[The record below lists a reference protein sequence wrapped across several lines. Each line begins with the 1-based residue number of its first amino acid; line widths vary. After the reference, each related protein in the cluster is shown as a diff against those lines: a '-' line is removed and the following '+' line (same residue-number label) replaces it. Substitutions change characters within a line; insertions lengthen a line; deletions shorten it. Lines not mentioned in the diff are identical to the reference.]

1 MAIPL
6 HPEYQQNCIIYATI
20 LPEHN
25 ESFSTHSELF
35 FQEMQMII
43 NKKSFPSILT
53 VCAMTCALM
62 VGVWFLLSNTVD
74 KVVEKEARTTAIH
87 WADYFVSHLDDI
99 ETLITKGIPD
109 PKQSATIDKAVEFGE
124 VFRFKIFRPDGTN
137 SFISD
142 EYKLKSDEYI
152 KIENEKARAVFN
164 TGNSN
169 IAIKDGRQKANRP
182 DVYVEAYVPIEDK
195 SGTRIGVAEVY
206 IDQTEMVAS
215 LKDGFNWIALFL
227 PIISALFFLIPA
239 LALLKESASAKE
251 AKAEAEQL
259 ANFDSLTGLNNRR
272 SFNDSAES
280 YFKDYSSI
288 GTLFIDV
295 DNFKKIN
302 DENGHDG
309 GDAFLRSVG
318 HTIKSKLGENAIFAR
333 FGGDEFVACIGD
345 VTPEELKIIAQDILA
360 SIAKGMIHRGQE
372 IKGHVSIGLNISKS
386 NKPLTD
392 MLHAADTALYKS
404 KSEGKNTI
412 TIFSDALSNEFKRQQ
427 KIEKL
432 LNKAVDGTGL
442 EIYYQPI
449 NQPETKKILGFE
461 ALLRLRDKQGEMI
474 SPEEFIPVAERLGLI
489 NDIGQWVLGEA
500 VKTAKEWS
508 NETFI
513 SVNLSSVQF
522 DQGDLPEFINGLLV
536 KHNFPAERLEVEIT
550 ESLLIRDDGSTQK
563 QLAAIKSMGVSIA
576 MDDFGTGYS
585 SLGYLWKYGFDKL
598 KVDRSF
604 LLGYDQDPKKLEKVI
619 GSIIH
624 LGHCIDMNVTI
635 EGVESDAHISFLKG
649 MNCDQLQG
657 YYFGKPMTQANA
669 EHMMK
674 AA

>member
-1 MAIPL
+1 M
-6 HPEYQQNCIIYATI
+6 
-20 LPEHN
+20 
-25 ESFSTHSELF
+25 
-35 FQEMQMII
+35 
-43 NKKSFPSILT
+43 
-53 VCAMTCALM
+53 
-62 VGVWFLLSNTVD
+62 
-74 KVVEKEARTTAIH
+74 
-87 WADYFVSHLDDI
+87 
-99 ETLITKGIPD
+99 
-109 PKQSATIDKAVEFGE
+109 
-124 VFRFKIFRPDGTN
+124 RPDGTN

-272 SFNDSAES
+272 SFNDSAKS
-280 YFKDYSSI
+280 YFKDYCSI

-442 EIYYQPI
+442 EIYY
-449 NQPETKKILGFE
+449 
-461 ALLRLRDKQGEMI
+461 

-508 NETFI
+508 KETFI

-522 DQGDLPEFINGLLV
+522 DQGDLPDFINGLLV